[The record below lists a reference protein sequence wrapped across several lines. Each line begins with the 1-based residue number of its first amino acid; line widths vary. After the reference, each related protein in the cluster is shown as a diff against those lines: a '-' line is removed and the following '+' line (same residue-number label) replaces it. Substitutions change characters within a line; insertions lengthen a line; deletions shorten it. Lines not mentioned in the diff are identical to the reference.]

1 MSDELTL
8 DPDDWNQ
15 FRQLAHRMVDDM
27 IDHLS
32 TLPAKPAWQPM
43 PADVEARLAEPVPY
57 QGIGE
62 EETYRA
68 FLRDVLPYPNGNL
81 HPRFFGWVQGNGTP
95 LGMMAD
101 MLASG
106 MNPHLAGFNHA
117 PARVEQQVIRW
128 FIELMGLPVEASG
141 LLVLGCSMAGLL
153 GIAVARHAR
162 GGRAARGARDERDD
176 RDGAADGAELRLM
189 FYASSEVHG
198 WLEKALEL
206 MGLGPRSLRTIAV
219 DGDFRID
226 VAALRLAI
234 AEDRAAGRRPCCVIG
249 TAGTVNTG
257 ACDDLRAL
265 AALCREEEL
274 WLHVDGAFGA
284 LVRLSDQ
291 LRHVVDGIELA
302 DSIAFDLHKWMYQP
316 FDVACVL
323 VRDGALHRA
332 AFARAAPYL
341 AALERGTI
349 AGGLPFADLGIDLS
363 RGFRALKVWMSLRAY
378 GVDRFARLI
387 EQNVRQAA
395 ALAAQIRATPE
406 LELLAPVPLNIVCF
420 RYAPRD
426 VPGHRLNELNQEIL
440 LRLQE
445 TGTAV
450 PSSTIIDGAF
460 AIRCAIVNH
469 RTKLADLDRL
479 VRATVQ
485 LGREELLRRGATES

>member
-8 DPDDWNQ
+8 DPDDWSH
-15 FRQLAHRMVDDM
+15 FRRLAHRMVDDM

-32 TLPAKPAWQPM
+32 TLADQPAWQPM
-43 PADVEARLAEPVPY
+43 PDEVEARLEEPVPY
-57 QGIGE
+57 QGLGE
-62 EETYRA
+62 EEAYRS

-117 PARVEQQVIRW
+117 PARVERQVIRW
-128 FIELMGLPVEASG
+128 FVELMGFPAQASG
-141 LLVLGCSMAGLL
+141 LLVLGGSMASLL

-162 GGRAARGARDERDD
+162 GGPDLRGEGVRAGP
-176 RDGAADGAELRLM
+176 RLM
-189 FYASSEVHG
+189 FYASSETHG
-198 WLEKALEL
+198 WLDKSLDL
-206 MGLGPRSLRTIAV
+206 MGLGQRSLRTIPA
-219 DGDFRID
+219 DRDFRID
-226 VAALRLAI
+226 VAALRAAI
-234 AEDRAAGRRPCCVIG
+234 AEDRAGGLRPCCVIG
-249 TAGTVNTG
+249 NAGTVGTG

-265 AALCREEEL
+265 AALCREEGL

-284 LVRLSDQ
+284 LTRLSDR

-323 VRDGALHRA
+323 VRDGELHRA
-332 AFARAAPYL
+332 AFARTAPYL
-341 AALERGTI
+341 AVLERGTI

-378 GVDRFARLI
+378 GVDKFARLI
-387 EQNVRQAA
+387 EQNVRQAT
-395 ALAAQIRATPE
+395 ALAEQVRATPD

-420 RYAPRD
+420 RYAPRA
-426 VPGHRLNELNQEIL
+426 VPAHRLDELNQEIL

-450 PSSTIIDGAF
+450 PSSTLIGGAF

-469 RTKLADLDRL
+469 RTKLADIERL
-479 VRATVQ
+479 VRAVVL
-485 LGREELLRRGATES
+485 LGREAQERLGAASPAQS